1 MNLPN
6 LDIVQTFISRRLID
20 TLKRSLHSK
29 TPLFQMSCKNRGKKP
44 NTLWSEKNENLILI
58 CVKDLRHSL
67 QYRNHCSGSWHC
79 STCLE
84 DDMLS
89 HEQANEA
96 TFFKCK
102 WWKLSSTWPKVSR
115 EPKPPAALSCT
126 SHSRGASLGAVYLP
140 DHPLHPRWGPRDS
153 HFQVLWRAKGMVG
166 CALLFLQL
174 PPGQG
179 GAQSRRCYTCQLTLH
194 QYEDSLGW
202 GKGHTEQAKHR

>member
-6 LDIVQTFISRRLID
+6 LDIVQTFISRRLVD

-29 TPLFQMSCKNRGKKP
+29 TPLFQMSCKNRRKKP

-58 CVKDLRHSL
+58 CVKDLRYSL

-96 TFFKCK
+96 TFSKCK
-102 WWKLSSTWPKVSR
+102 RWKLSSIWPKVSR

-126 SHSRGASLGAVYLP
+126 SHSWGASLGAVYLP
-140 DHPLHPRWGPRDS
+140 DHPLHPCWGPRDS
-153 HFQVLWRAKGMVG
+153 HFHKSCGGQKGWVVVLYYFSHYHLGRGEHRA
-166 CALLFLQL
+166 
-174 PPGQG
+174 G
-179 GAQSRRCYTCQLTLH
+179 GATPASSPIWRFPWMR
-194 QYEDSLGW
+194 
-202 GKGHTEQAKHR
+202 